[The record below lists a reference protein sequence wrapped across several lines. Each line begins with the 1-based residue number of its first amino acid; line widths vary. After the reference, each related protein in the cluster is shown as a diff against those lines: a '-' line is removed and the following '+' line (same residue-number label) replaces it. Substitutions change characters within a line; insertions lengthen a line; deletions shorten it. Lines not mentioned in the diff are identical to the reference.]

1 MGKKKGGVRR
11 RGRQNPRS
19 GDDRTRETDNGRVI
33 MGESVMMVEGVVR
46 RECDDERV
54 RDDERECDEERV

>member
-1 MGKKKGGVRR
+1 MGEKREGVRR

-33 MGESVMMVEGVVR
+33 MGESVMMGESVTG
-46 RECDDERV
+46 RECNDERV
-54 RDDERECDEERV
+54 EIV

>member
-1 MGKKKGGVRR
+1 M
-11 RGRQNPRS
+11 P
-19 GDDRTRETDNGRVI
+19 
-33 MGESVMMVEGVVR
+33 GEEGVVR